1 MRFTRRRV
9 SAGKQDANESDQS
22 ESERAGKVER
32 MPGTSDSGEGDHEA
46 ALVAE
51 APTAVTAAPT
61 TNGGPHTS
69 GEAGQ
74 PPGRNLAVAPTRLCP
89 HCATLSYTAGD
100 FCPHCGKPFSGG
112 SRAGVSTR
120 VKLASAGVVLLLV
133 LGGAGVAVAIKV
145 HHDNQVTAQH
155 RRAAAATAAAT
166 HAREQAAARAK
177 AAQQAKQAARKA
189 ARAAE
194 VEQRQGLESQLQT
207 EITKDAT
214 KKVNAGL
221 LVSGPAQSTTCTPV
235 NGGSSQKLSEST
247 GTYTCLAIY
256 QTNSDGTS
264 SGYGYSGT
272 INFETGMFTWQL
284 ERGG

>member
-1 MRFTRRRV
+1 M
-9 SAGKQDANESDQS
+9 
-22 ESERAGKVER
+22 
-32 MPGTSDSGEGDHEA
+32 
-46 ALVAE
+46 
-51 APTAVTAAPT
+51 
-61 TNGGPHTS
+61 
-69 GEAGQ
+69 Q
-74 PPGRNLAVAPTRLCP
+74 PPRQPPPPTR
-89 HCATLSYTAGD
+89 AS
-100 FCPHCGKPFSGG
+100 KPPRGQ
-112 SRAGVSTR
+112 
-120 VKLASAGVVLLLV
+120 KLHS
-133 LGGAGVAVAIKV
+133 KP
-145 HHDNQVTAQH
+145 N
-155 RRAAAATAAAT
+155 RR
-166 HAREQAAARAK
+166 HEKLHER
-177 AAQQAKQAARKA
+177 RKSK
-189 ARAAE
+189 
-194 VEQRQGLESQLQT
+194 EQRQGLESQLQT